1 MTGGRRSQ
9 RSRPFAVVGLA
20 ALLMVGVLLLLWD
33 WGAPRKSRHATGPA
47 DAGAAPSFQPPPP
60 LEAPTPLA
68 AETSAAQLPGARAI
82 PSSPSPSPPDDG
94 LDAPEWKNAKLA
106 FGMRE
111 LGAMGPYVK
120 VGLAAARREMDFC
133 FRQAERARPG
143 TQASGEAQDPQ
154 PPPPAVLLLYLEARE
169 GALDIIA
176 TRTEYPGSLSPELI
190 DCCRQVLRGFEI
202 PAYKTV
208 PGKRYRVNY
217 HLQ

>member
-9 RSRPFAVVGLA
+9 RSRPFAIVGVA

-33 WGAPRKSRHATGPA
+33 WGAPRKSTRASGSA
-47 DAGAAPSFQPPPP
+47 DAGPVPSFQPAPPP
-60 LEAPTPLA
+60 AVA
-68 AETSAAQLPGARAI
+68 AAQPPAAQVSAAGLTPP
-82 PSSPSPSPPDDG
+82 PSSPPPPPDDG

-111 LGAMGPYVK
+111 LGPMGPYVK